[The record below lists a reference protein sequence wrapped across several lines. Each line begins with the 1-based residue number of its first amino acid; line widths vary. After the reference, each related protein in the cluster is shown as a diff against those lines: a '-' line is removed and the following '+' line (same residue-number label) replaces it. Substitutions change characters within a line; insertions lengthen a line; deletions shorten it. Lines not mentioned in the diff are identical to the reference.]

1 MKKLPLKM
9 ISFIKNN
16 NIKTVLVFSYEI
28 SLILLFIK
36 KLYHKK
42 FRIFSRCINTITYE
56 RKYEKN
62 FFRKYIVHTLIK
74 FFYHNVDYIIAQSN
88 KMAEDLKNN
97 YYVKE
102 SQITVINNPLSQQY
116 EEELEYNWEIKKE
129 NYILFIGRLEKQKGI
144 YMLLDAFNML
154 KNDKIKLVI
163 VGEGSE
169 KNNIKKKVELLGLSN
184 RVQFIDFTKSTIDY
198 YRKARVTVL
207 SSYFEGFPNVIIE
220 SLACG
225 TPVVSYDCP
234 SGPSEIIQNKINGYL
249 VKYLDVNDLAKK
261 IDKSLVRQWQTK
273 LIKNTA
279 MKYKCEVIMKKYIR
293 KIFGN

>member
-1 MKKLPLKM
+1 
-9 ISFIKNN
+9 
-16 NIKTVLVFSYEI
+16 
-28 SLILLFIK
+28 
-36 KLYHKK
+36 
-42 FRIFSRCINTITYE
+42 
-56 RKYEKN
+56 
-62 FFRKYIVHTLIK
+62 
-74 FFYHNVDYIIAQSN
+74 
-88 KMAEDLKNN
+88 MAEDLKNN